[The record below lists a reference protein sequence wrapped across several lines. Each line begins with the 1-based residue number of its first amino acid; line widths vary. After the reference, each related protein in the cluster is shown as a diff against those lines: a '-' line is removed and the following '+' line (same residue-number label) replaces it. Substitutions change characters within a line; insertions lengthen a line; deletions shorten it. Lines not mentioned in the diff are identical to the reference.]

1 MDEHGAIDLMQHLE
15 ADLDDENGTDPDDVA
30 IEGWMME
37 LAQRQTVGNGWLS
50 QRVTVGQDV
59 RRVKELVV
67 PEPADCAG
75 LVIGAYNSLAELRLV
90 KAMKL

>member
-1 MDEHGAIDLMQHLE
+1 MALPKG
-15 ADLDDENGTDPDDVA
+15 
-30 IEGWMME
+30 
-37 LAQRQTVGNGWLS
+37 
-50 QRVTVGQDV
+50 VGQDV
-59 RRVKELVV
+59 RRVKEFVV